1 MDFLQKY
8 GPVLSVVL
16 FFILAFLT
24 YKVYR
29 KLAGKEEKKVAYSPV
44 RFMARVGIFGAI
56 ATILYVV
63 DVFTVK
69 LPFFPS
75 FLSLHF
81 DEIPAFIC
89 GYAYGPWAGVAVIG
103 IKTLIKLPFTT
114 TNTVGEFSDFVM
126 SCLYIIPACLIYDKK
141 RNLKGVAIGFA
152 LGTVIQILS
161 AMLLNVYVMIPFYSN
176 LYGIP
181 LEGLLA
187 ICKMANPAIT
197 DVGWSYAFFAVLPF
211 NALKDAVVIVA
222 TFLVYRSIHVF
233 LRFDK
238 SGKKKK
244 APKVIET
251 AKPVESAGSIEAKQ
265 ETPKE

>member
-126 SCLYIIPACLIYDKK
+126 SCLYIIPACFIYDKK

-161 AMLLNVYVMIPFYSN
+161 AMILNVY
-176 LYGIP
+176 
-181 LEGLLA
+181 A

-244 APKVIET
+244 TPKIIEA
-251 AKPVESAGSIEAKQ
+251 AKPIEGVEPIEVKQ